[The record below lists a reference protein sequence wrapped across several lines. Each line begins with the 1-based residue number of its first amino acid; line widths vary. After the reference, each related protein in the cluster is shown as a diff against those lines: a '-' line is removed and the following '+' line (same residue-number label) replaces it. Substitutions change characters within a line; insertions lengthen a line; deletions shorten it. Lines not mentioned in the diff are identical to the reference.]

1 MRSSKKYYDGKE
13 YNSIAELARDNN
25 ISEFA
30 LARRIRE
37 KENLK
42 EAVDILKRKSIP
54 LIIKGKKFYSLTEIA
69 RHHNIKPHT
78 LRHRVKKLKMSYEE
92 AVALP
97 VKKLKGGD
105 VFVEGKTYR
114 SFATA
119 AKAYGLN
126 PEALRYRLDIGMTAE
141 EAILKPNLRT
151 RSIEFLGR
159 KFSSINSF
167 AKYYEIKSQTVRSRL
182 RSGWSLQD
190 IIHKPIMKNN
200 IVTYKGKTYS
210 SILDMCNKLKKPYKL
225 IYKRIKTFGWSLE
238 KAIETPKLVGKEIF
252 VRGKVFSSQSAAAN
266 FYKIDRGLFQYRLA
280 AGWSIDKAIDPN
292 AEVSNRK
299 SIIIDGEEFYTYSEA
314 ARFYNLNENT
324 FMKRLKTGWSAEQ
337 AAGIDEPPIKDMSYT
352 LVNPKDYR
360 ERLHDVHGDNLD
372 FSLSK
377 FKKAQTKIEVI
388 CTHGREHPTF
398 WATPN
403 NLLRGKGCPIC
414 KLSHGARKVSMWL
427 DKNNIGYEVEWT
439 GHGLRSE
446 TYEKATLRID
456 FHIPLY
462 KTVIEFD
469 GPQHDEPLTLGKMT
483 EEEAMRAFKQ
493 TQRNDKRKDDW
504 AKSSGYKM
512 IRIKHNELVS
522 KKLEEEFEA
531 FQ

>member
-1 MRSSKKYYDGKE
+1 MDDTKKYYNGNE
-13 YNSIAELARDNN
+13 YNTIAELARDNN
-25 ISEFA
+25 ISAAA
-30 LARRIRE
+30 LSRRLRE
-37 KENLK
+37 KENLQ
-42 EAVDILKRKSIP
+42 EAVDILKRKSKP
-54 LIIKGKKFYSLTEIA
+54 LIVKGEKFNSLAEIA
-69 RHHNIKPHT
+69 YYYKIKSHT
-78 LRHRVKKLKMSYEE
+78 LRHRVKKLKMSFEE
-92 AVALP
+92 AIDLP
-97 VKKLKGGD
+97 VKKLKSG
-105 VFVEGKTYR
+105 VVVVEGKTYR

-126 PEALRYRLDIGMTAE
+126 PEPLRYRLGIGMTAE

-159 KFSSINSF
+159 KFNSINAF
-167 AKYYEIKSQTVRSRL
+167 AKYHKIKLQTVRSRL
-182 RSGWSLQD
+182 RSGWSLED

-200 IVTYKGKTYS
+200 IVIYKGKTYS

-225 IYKRIKTFGWSLE
+225 IYKRIKTFGWSVE

-266 FYKIDRGLFQYRLA
+266 FYKIDKGLFQYRLA
-280 AGWSIDKAIDPN
+280 AGWDIDKAIDPD

-299 SIIIDGEEFYTYSEA
+299 SIKIDGEEFNTYSEA

-324 FMKRLKTGWSAEQ
+324 FMRRLKTGWSAEQ
-337 AAGIDEPPIKDMSYT
+337 AAGIDEPPVKDMSHT
-352 LVNPKDYR
+352 EVNPEDYR
-360 ERLHDVHGDNLD
+360 ERLHKIHGDNLD

-388 CTHGREHPTF
+388 CTHGKDHPTF

-403 NLLRGKGCPIC
+403 NLLGGKGCPIC
-414 KLSHGARKVSMWL
+414 KLSHGARKVSRWL
-427 DKNNIGYEVEWT
+427 DKNNIKYEVEWT

-446 TYEKATLRID
+446 IYEKATLRMD
-456 FHIPLY
+456 FHIPLH

-469 GPQHDEPLTLGKMT
+469 GPQHEEPLTLGRMS
-483 EEEAMRAFKQ
+483 EEEAMKAFKQ
-493 TQRNDKRKDDW
+493 TQRNDKRKNDW

-512 IRIKHNELVS
+512 IRIKHNEHVS
-522 KKLEEEFEA
+522 KRLEKEFKLL
-531 FQ
+531 